1 LRIQGVL
8 LTPYLDSNPSSIP
21 DPTTET
27 KGMGEKIAQ
36 PNFVA
41 AGKENNLIKNTSNYS
56 TFYTKIC
63 H

>member
-41 AGKENNLIKNTSNYS
+41 AGKENN
-56 TFYTKIC
+56 
-63 H
+63 